1 MTKKTIEIFRA
12 GTHIGQDGKRYV
24 FSDADVT
31 AIAAAYDPAKF
42 SAPVVIGH
50 PKSEDPAYGWADA
63 VRVRDDGVM
72 EADVDKI
79 NPAFA
84 ELVDNGSYKK
94 VSAAFYPADHPN
106 NPTPGQLHLR
116 HIGFLGAA
124 APGVQGLAPVAFADG
139 DDDGLI
145 TFALGEEFRPLVWLA
160 RSLGRVMR
168 RHRDQIIAEDG
179 VEAADKQMPE
189 YEIESAVEAATRL
202 DQAIEQRPGG
212 GVRFAEGDP
221 VIEPSSSD
229 ASGAAARQAE
239 LDRRE
244 ADVAAREQVV
254 ADRDAQASADAR
266 EARVA
271 EDAAFADGLIDGG
284 RLPPG
289 HRAAV
294 LGFCEAL
301 GDADMIAFSEG
312 EEARDPRKAFQDFMT
327 ANLGVSIRFDEIA
340 GGEGLRFA
348 EGASVDDLTAA
359 IDAEMSSAAAS
370 GHPISAAEASRR
382 AKSRRA

>member
-12 GTHIGQDGKRYV
+12 GTHVGIDGKRYT
-24 FSDADVT
+24 FSEADVQ

-50 PKSEDPAYGWADA
+50 PKSEDPAYGWADT

-72 EADVDKI
+72 EADLEKVD
-79 NPAFA
+79 PAFA
-84 ELVDNGSYKK
+84 DLVDKGSYKK

-145 TFALGEEFRPLVWLA
+145 AFTLGEEFRPLVWLA

-168 RHRDQIIAEDG
+168 RHRDQIIAEEG
-179 VEAADKQMPE
+179 VEVADRQMPE
-189 YEIESAVEAATRL
+189 YEIESAIEAATRL
-202 DQAIEQRPGG
+202 DQAIERPTGL
-212 GVRFAEGDP
+212 RFAEGAP
-221 VIEPSSSD
+221 AELS
-229 ASGAAARQAE
+229 AEAAARAAE
-239 LDRRE
+239 LERRE
-244 ADVAAREQVV
+244 ADVAAREQAA
-254 ADRDAQASADAR
+254 ADRDAEAARSQAVAEA
-266 EARVA
+266 EARQK
-271 EDAAFADGLIDGG
+271 EDTAFADGLISAG

-301 GDADMIAFSEG
+301 GSAEMIAFAEG
-312 EEARDPRKAFQDFMT
+312 EQARDPRQAFKEFLT
-327 ANLGVSIRFDEIA
+327 AGLGVSIRFDEVA
-340 GGEGLRFA
+340 PGEDLRFA
-348 EGASVDDLTAA
+348 EGQSVDGLAAA
-359 IDAEMSSAAAS
+359 IEAEMSSAAAA

-382 AKSRRA
+382 AKSRR